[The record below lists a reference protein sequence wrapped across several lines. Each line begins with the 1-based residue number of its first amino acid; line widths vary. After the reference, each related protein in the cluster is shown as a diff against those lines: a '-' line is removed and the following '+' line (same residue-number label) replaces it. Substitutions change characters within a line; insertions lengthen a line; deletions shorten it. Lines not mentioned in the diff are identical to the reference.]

1 MTAPTQRDD
10 AETRTATRA
19 GGYRLA
25 EQTRLRARLQ
35 GNAPALSGAGVH
47 LTYRQLDD
55 RTSRLA
61 NVLRDRGIRAG
72 DRIAVLGRS
81 STEIIETVL
90 AAAKIGAVTVP
101 VNWRLSVRELGEV
114 VADARARLIVC
125 HRDFLDSVAE
135 IRSNA
140 TTLIEPIVYGD
151 PRQARSYEQL
161 VATAS
166 SSDPGHV
173 GDADDVV
180 LQLYTSGTTGRP
192 KGVLTSN
199 TNLGACTQAG
209 GPWGFD
215 ESSVSLCAMP
225 LFHIGGLGWALVGLA
240 NGAHNI
246 VISDFTPESLLD
258 TLVGERVTNVFL
270 VPTVIGML
278 VDVPGAERAD
288 VGALRSIAYGSAP
301 ITPALLR
308 RTLRTFGTP
317 LFQVYGLTETHGA
330 VTQLD
335 AEDHSTD
342 PDRAHLLR
350 SVGRPYPWV
359 ELSIRTASGKDAPR
373 GEQGEICVRTPQA
386 TRGYHRRDAET
397 AATIDPDGWLHTGDI
412 GRIDADG
419 YVYVTDRLKDMIIT
433 GGENVYPTEVE
444 AVLGDHPGVAQVA
457 VVGLPHDTWGEV
469 VTAFVVAA
477 PGHEATAADLRAFAR
492 TRLAGYKVP
501 KAVHVVDTLP
511 LGATGKILKRALRE
525 QFATPPGPVGS
536 TPTPPDQ

>member
-1 MTAPTQRDD
+1 MTAPTRRDD
-10 AETRTATRA
+10 AGTRA
-19 GGYRLA
+19 ANRATEYRLA
-25 EQTRLRARLQ
+25 DQTRTQARLR
-35 GNAPALSGAGVH
+35 GNAPALSGAGLH

-55 RTSRLA
+55 RTNRLA
-61 NVLRDRGIRAG
+61 NVLRDRGVRAG
-72 DRIAVLGRS
+72 DRIAALGKS
-81 STEIIETVL
+81 SPEIIETVL

-101 VNWRLSVRELGEV
+101 LNWRLPVGELVDV
-114 VADARARLIVC
+114 VDDAQARLIVC
-125 HRDFLDSVAE
+125 HDDFLGAVTE
-135 IRSNA
+135 IRSDA
-140 TTLIEPIVYGD
+140 EALLEPIVFGD
-151 PRQARSYEQL
+151 PRRPLSYEQAL
-161 VATAS
+161 AAAPS
-166 SSDPGHV
+166 IDPGHV

-209 GPWGFD
+209 EPWGFD

-240 NGAHNI
+240 NGAHN
-246 VISDFTPESLLD
+246 VVLADFTPESLLD
-258 TLVGERVTNVFL
+258 TLVRERITNVFV

-278 VDVPGAERAD
+278 VDVPAAGQAD
-288 VGALRSIAYGSAP
+288 VGALRSIAYGSSP

-335 AEDHSTD
+335 ADEHSTE
-342 PDRAHLLR
+342 PERAHLLR

-359 ELSIRTASGKDAPR
+359 ELTIRIAGGDEAVP

-397 AATIDPDGWLHTGDI
+397 AATIDADGWLHTGDI
-412 GRIDADG
+412 GRVDADG
-419 YVYVTDRLKDMIIT
+419 YVYVTDRLKDMVIT

-444 AVLGDHPGVAQVA
+444 AVLGDHPAVAQVA

-469 VTAFVVAA
+469 VTAFVVTT
-477 PGHEATAADLRAFAR
+477 PGHEPTEAALRAFAR

-501 KAVHVVDTLP
+501 KTVHVVTALP
-511 LGATGKILKRALRE
+511 LGATGKILKRALRA
-525 QFATPPGPVGS
+525 QFAAQGRPVGS
-536 TPTPPDQ
+536 APASPDE

>member
-1 MTAPTQRDD
+1 MTTPTD
-10 AETRTATRA
+10 
-19 GGYRLA
+19 YRLA
-25 EQTRLRARLQ
+25 EQTRLRARLD
-35 GNAPALSGAGVH
+35 GDAPALSGAGVQ

-55 RTSRLA
+55 RANRLA

-72 DRIAVLGRS
+72 DRIAVLGKS
-81 STEIIETVL
+81 SPEIIETVL

-101 VNWRLSVRELGEV
+101 LNWRLSVRELGEV
-114 VADARARLIVC
+114 VDDARARLIVC
-125 HRDFLDSVAE
+125 HRDFLDAVAE
-135 IRSNA
+135 ILSGA
-140 TTLIEPIVYGD
+140 DTVMEPIAFGD
-151 PRQARSYEQL
+151 PRQPLSYEQL
-161 VATAS
+161 LATS
-166 SSDPGHV
+166 SPDDPGHV

-215 ESSVSLCAMP
+215 DSSVSLCAMP

-240 NGAHNI
+240 NGAHNV
-246 VISDFTPESLLD
+246 VIADFTPDSLLD
-258 TLVGERVTNVFL
+258 TLVRERITNVFL

-278 VDVPGAERAD
+278 VDVPGADQAD

-335 AEDHSTD
+335 AADHSTD
-342 PDRAHLLR
+342 PERAHLLR

-359 ELSIRTASGKDAPR
+359 ELTIRTASGTEATS

-397 AATIDPDGWLHTGDI
+397 AATIDADGWLHTGDI
-412 GRIDADG
+412 GRVDADG
-419 YVYVTDRLKDMIIT
+419 YVYVTDRLKDMVIT

-444 AVLGDHPGVAQVA
+444 AVLGDHPDVAQVA
-457 VVGLPHDTWGEV
+457 VVGLPHDTWGEE
-469 VTAFVVAA
+469 VTAFVVPA
-477 PGHEATAADLRAFAR
+477 PGHEPTEADLRAFAR
-492 TRLAGYKVP
+492 SRLAGYKVP
-501 KAVHVVDTLP
+501 KTVHIVSALP
-511 LGATGKILKRALRE
+511 LGATGKILKRSLRE
-525 QFATPPGPVGS
+525 QFAARRGPVAS
-536 TPTPPDQ
+536 TPATADE